1 MNDPQKILNTSQ
13 TALINELVET
23 YGIEPE
29 DVTFFPDDPKPFLS
43 YEATCAVA
51 NQLTDIR
58 DIDIKPVEPAF
69 ADSLSL
75 KCTLTLADGKTRS
88 AVGVVNLN
96 ERIGDTPMN
105 SQQIYQT
112 ASSRAIRN
120 ALRTAGIDL
129 IKLHEHLA
137 NGTVPSSAVSGDA
150 ARESLIRQ
158 VHALGQEAGLIVT
171 YTDGVKEKTGWR
183 AFLQRRYGLD
193 STQHFS
199 KEALA
204 DLAAVLRS
212 IVGPQTKKAA

>member
-1 MNDPQKILNTSQ
+1 MNNPQKILSREQ
-13 TALINELVET
+13 SALVSELVDF

-88 AVGVVNLN
+88 AVGVVNLD
-96 ERIGDTPMN
+96 ERIGDNPMS

-120 ALRTAGIDL
+120 ALRTAGLDL
-129 IKLHEHLA
+129 IKLHEQLK
-137 NGTVPSSAVSGDA
+137 NGGAVNA
-150 ARESLIRQ
+150 AAGSEGSRESLIRQ
-158 VHALGQEAGLIVT
+158 VHALGQEAGLILS
-171 YTDGVKEKTGWR
+171 YSDGVRDKTGWR
-183 AFLQRRYGLD
+183 AFLQRRYGLG

-199 KEALA
+199 EELLA
-204 DLAAVLRS
+204 DLAAVLRT
-212 IVGPQTKKAA
+212 IVEPQAKKAA